1 MAVLSK
7 LYDKKFKDVQLKR
20 RLKFPKKIK
29 TVEQNINELLGEEQ
43 KLSSFTESYL
53 TITKIVTRRNFQV
66 GDWMTCRNYNSIRIT
81 GSDWTIEERLVVAVG
96 VGLSGRIHKLEVE
109 EIVEPVN
116 WLLVGP
122 IMSSQVKAAR
132 NTAARVIAIV
142 EAVFPSLHPNF
153 KQVENDLSPFTDA
166 YLRIFRGLYEVH
178 PITFELLVIDID
190 AINLKALL
198 WNYRQRSIVAEAVA

>member
-1 MAVLSK
+1 M
-7 LYDKKFKDVQLKR
+7 
-20 RLKFPKKIK
+20 
-29 TVEQNINELLGEEQ
+29 
-43 KLSSFTESYL
+43 
-53 TITKIVTRRNFQV
+53 
-66 GDWMTCRNYNSIRIT
+66 
-81 GSDWTIEERLVVAVG
+81 VAVG

-109 EIVEPVN
+109 EIVEPVK